1 MTQISVF
8 SVSNYLGECFR
19 LLFWAYFKPYTFA
32 KWLREIHP
40 ELKPHDNPFIFR
52 RCFNTNPQLRR
63 YAWQVLILTSV
74 FPLPII
80 SIAHY
85 LAKGTSSFLPISIF
99 SGILVWLIGLY
110 LAVKNNEKR
119 FKWFQQLTWLLVV
132 IPFGSHHS
140 SSAIKIHWLLTQYI
154 WLPLCALA
162 IALNLQWGMG
172 QSFGIAVSWLL
183 PLFVGS
189 RMNLGMM
196 WLLVCLLA
204 PSQGLIWAPLTVF
217 LGIPLVISLLEFLST
232 VLIYILSRRGS
243 KVQWL
248 AYLPPRFNERILSPL
263 PFMTEIIVE
272 AHNENPTAARE
283 TINYLLTYTNQ
294 QKIATQAIKRIAK
307 NSLQKCR
314 TLEEIADI
322 TSVLNWISTPMP
334 KPFGLVLPQL
344 LDVSQDV
351 QASINATSTY
361 RKYKSLDKPISNL
374 HSLLRDLANSKDANL
389 AKTFGSITQ
398 HWLNILE
405 TAQPNLKQLS
415 LFSAEIRQ
423 VYIAGNALEPETAKE
438 RFKGRNK
445 IFREIEKLALAE
457 QPPVLF
463 LYGRR
468 RTGKTSALKYLPN
481 RVAANLV
488 PLLVDFQGAAIATT
502 LPGLAEQIAKQI
514 IEAARRLPRRLDF
527 PDPGAMFRVATD
539 PFIVLEN
546 WFAEIER
553 TFPDKRFL
561 LCLDEFPRLDEFVE
575 ATKSRVPLNFLR
587 SIIQHRQ
594 QWILLFSGSC
604 LPQELAPYWSD
615 YLINSISIQLDYLQ
629 ESEARE
635 LIERPVEDFSK
646 NIYEPDAVDAIIQLT
661 RCQPY
666 LVQLVCYQVVEL
678 LNHYIRT
685 ENRPPEFDTTAT
697 VEDVEKSIDKVLEG
711 GYQYFQELWNTLR
724 PEEQNLLL
732 RLVNHQPLTPLDNKL
747 VRKLIKKDILQP
759 IGECPNSLLYQN
771 VSFQVPLVQK
781 FIEQEIDPW

>member
-1 MTQISVF
+1 MTPKY
-8 SVSNYLGECFR
+8 VSTVNNFLAECFR

-52 RCFNTNPQLRR
+52 RHFSSNPQLHR
-63 YAWQVLILTSV
+63 YARQVWILTTV
-74 FPLPII
+74 FPIPIV
-80 SIAHY
+80 SIAYY
-85 LAKGTSSFLPISIF
+85 LIQGASSFSLI
-99 SGILVWLIGLY
+99 GIVAALLGWLIGLY
-110 LAVKNNEKR
+110 LALKDNQKL
-119 FKWFQQLTWLLVV
+119 FQWLQQLMWFLVV
-132 IPFGSHHS
+132 IPFGTNQLPSAINIHS
-140 SSAIKIHWLLTQYI
+140 SLIQFI
-154 WLPLCALA
+154 WLTACGLFV
-162 IALNLQWGMG
+162 ALNLQWGMG
-172 QSFGIAVSWLL
+172 QGFGVAVSWLL
-183 PLFVGS
+183 ALFIAS

-204 PSQGLIWAPLTVF
+204 SFEDLVWAVLIVF
-217 LGIPLVISLLEFLST
+217 ILIPFVISLLEFSST
-232 VLIYILSRRGS
+232 VLIYLLSRRGS
-243 KVQWL
+243 KVRWL

-263 PFMTEIIVE
+263 PFIAQIVVE
-272 AHNENPTAARE
+272 AHSENPTAARE

-294 QKIATQAIKRIAK
+294 QKIATQAIKKIVK

-314 TLEEIADI
+314 NLDEIADI

-334 KPFGLVLPQL
+334 KPLGLVLPQL

-361 RKYKSLDKPISNL
+361 RRYRSLDKPISDLNN
-374 HSLLRDLANSKDANL
+374 LLRDLANSKDANL
-389 AKTFGSITQ
+389 AKTFGTIAQ
-398 HWLNILE
+398 DWLNILE
-405 TAQPNLKQLS
+405 IAQLNLKELS
-415 LFSAEIRQ
+415 FFSAEIRQ
-423 VYIAGNALEPETAKE
+423 VYIAGSALEPETAKE

-488 PLLVDFQGAAIATT
+488 PLLVDFQGTAIATT

-539 PFIVLEN
+539 PFIALEN
-546 WFAEIER
+546 WFAEIEG

-561 LCLDEFPRLDEFVE
+561 LCLDEFPRLDEFVK
-575 ATKSRVPLNFLR
+575 ATNSKVPLNFLR

-635 LIERPVEDFSK
+635 LIERPVEDFSG
-646 NIYEPDAVDAIIQLT
+646 NIYEPAAVDAIIQLT

-685 ENRPPEFDTTAT
+685 QNRPPEIHTTAT

-732 RLVNHQPLTPLDNKL
+732 RLVNNQSLSSSDNKL
-747 VRKLIKKDILQP
+747 VRRLIRKDILEP
-759 IGECPNSLLYQN
+759 TGECPNNLLYEN